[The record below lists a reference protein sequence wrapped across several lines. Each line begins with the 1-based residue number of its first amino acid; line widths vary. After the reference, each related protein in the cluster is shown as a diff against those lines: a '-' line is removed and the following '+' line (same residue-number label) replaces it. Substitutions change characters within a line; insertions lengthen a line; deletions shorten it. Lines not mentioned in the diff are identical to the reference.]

1 MSKNQPAHEIRL
13 ASIKATVWS
22 NSDGGRSWFSI
33 SLSRSYR
40 DGDQWKDTTS
50 FRRDD
55 LPLVS
60 KASEMA
66 YAWIWQTNAGLDVEK
81 QHADS

>member
-1 MSKNQPAHEIRL
+1 MSNNQPAHEIRL
-13 ASIKATVWS
+13 ASIRATIWL
-22 NSDGGRSWFSI
+22 NSDGERSWYSVSI
-33 SLSRSYR
+33 ARSYR
-40 DGDQWKDTTS
+40 DGDEWKAAQS

-66 YAWIWQTNAGLDVEK
+66 YAWIWQVETERKEK
-81 QHADS
+81 QHAGS

>member
-1 MSKNQPAHEIRL
+1 MNAQNRPAHEIKVGRIR
-13 ASIKATVWS
+13 ASIWTNRS
-22 NSDGGRSWFSI
+22 NNGGDWFNV

-40 DGDQWKDTTS
+40 DGDEWKDSAS

-60 KASEMA
+60 KVAELA
-66 YAWIWQTNAGLDVEK
+66 YAWIWKNRESEVRHEQP
-81 QHADS
+81 